1 MYYLYFLKDNK
12 ANATFGPL
20 LTCRNDA
27 EATRYFR
34 DLLGNK
40 QTLPGQHPQDF
51 DLYCTA
57 SYDDQTGVT
66 YWLNEENDPVLII
79 TGDTIHQLTLGTDK

>member
-34 DLLGNK
+34 DMLGNK
-40 QTLPGQHPQDF
+40 QTLPGQHPEDF
-51 DLYCTA
+51 DLYCA
-57 SYDDQTGVT
+57 GSY
-66 YWLNEENDPVLII
+66 NDISGEIEHVDTPTMVIS
-79 TGDTIHQLTLGTDK
+79 GDTIHQLSLQ